1 MWISLLAIG
10 LLALLGVAAIVRP
23 DAQGRG
29 THQQFG
35 LPPCTFRVVFGL
47 PCPTCGMTTA
57 WAYLVRGE
65 LGSAFAA
72 NVGGALTGMLAVA
85 LVPWLL
91 CSAAWGRW
99 LGRALNSKVVGWMA
113 VGITLVTLIDWSLRL
128 LAR

>member
-1 MWISLLAIG
+1 LLAIG
-10 LLALLGVAAIVRP
+10 LLALLGAAALVSP
-23 DAQGRG
+23 DAGGRG

-72 NVGGALTGMLAVA
+72 NVGGALTAILAVA

-91 CSAAWGRW
+91 CAVAWGRW
-99 LGRALNSKVVGWMA
+99 LGWAPNSKVVGWMA
-113 VGITLVTLIDWSLRL
+113 VGITLLTLIDWGVRL